1 MNYEKMLLEY
11 KLLIDF
17 NDQMEKNNFKYISN
31 WVSKKTLN
39 EKEKEDII
47 SDVIDIHKRYMCYK
61 KNKKNKDLTIF

>member
-1 MNYEKMLLEY
+1 MNYKKMLLEY

-47 SDVIDIHKRYMCYK
+47 SDVIDIHKRYMYYK
-61 KNKKNKDLTIF
+61 KIKK

>member
-1 MNYEKMLLEY
+1 MNYKKMLLEY

-17 NDQMEKNNFKYISN
+17 DDQMEKNNFKYISN

-47 SDVIDIHKRYMCYK
+47 SDVIDIHKRYMSYK
-61 KNKKNKDLTIF
+61 KNKKTKI